1 MFTSVSRALVHSGVG
16 LCVTPWTV
24 ACQAT
29 LSMEVSRQEYFSG
42 LSFPPPGRALS
53 CKQETLLYSGC
64 LKQKRDLLMGMRKFE
79 YLWKGWRTK
88 HRDKLSGKMPKIY
101 LRAVPEDKPL
111 LHVWAM
117 MLQLIQM
124 MPPTLSPKYYHQKLH
139 TCSPSHVQKLLGA
152 ATAFTRK
159 DIWYLL
165 YWADSKRSS
174 SHLIGRSWSQP
185 ASSTKT
191 GWERN
196 T

>member
-1 MFTSVSRALVHSGVG
+1 MRSGVG

-29 LSMEVSRQEYFSG
+29 LSIEVSRQEYFSG

-64 LKQKRDLLMGMRKFE
+64 LKQKRDLLMGMRQFE

-88 HRDKLSGKMPKIY
+88 HRDKLPGKMPKIY

-117 MLQLIQM
+117 MLWLIQM
-124 MPPTLSPKYYHQKLH
+124 MPPTLSPKYYHQSSIPAPLAMSRN
-139 TCSPSHVQKLLGA
+139 CLELPPLSRGRIYGA
-152 ATAFTRK
+152 CFTGLIQRG
-159 DIWYLL
+159 
-165 YWADSKRSS
+165 A
-174 SHLIGRSWSQP
+174 HLI
-185 ASSTKT
+185 
-191 GWERN
+191 
-196 T
+196 

>member
-1 MFTSVSRALVHSGVG
+1 MRSGVG

-29 LSMEVSRQEYFSG
+29 LSIEVSRQEYFSG

-64 LKQKRDLLMGMRKFE
+64 LKQKRDLLIGMRQFE

-88 HRDKLSGKMPKIY
+88 HRDKLPGKMPKIY

-111 LHVWAM
+111 FINHVWAM
-117 MLQLIQM
+117 MLWLIQM

-139 TCSPSHVQKLLGA
+139 TCSPSHVQKLLAA
-152 ATAFTRK
+152 ATTFTSK
-159 DIWYLL
+159 DIYGACFTGLIQRG
-165 YWADSKRSS
+165 A
-174 SHLIGRSWSQP
+174 HLI
-185 ASSTKT
+185 
-191 GWERN
+191 
-196 T
+196 